1 MKNRSDLH
9 ILVIATWYPH
19 GKDKLIGI
27 YHKHFCQ
34 ALAKTGVKVNML
46 HVDRQAISLAFKYP
60 FMKKTYE
67 EACEG
72 YTTYFQ
78 RMLNLSRISF
88 DLQVKRY
95 TKRLEKL
102 YYRYEKIHGKPD
114 VLHAQVTVPAGYAAC
129 VLAKKLGIPVVI
141 TEHATYFQRFMSGK
155 EGKYAKYALEN
166 AAALT
171 CVGRFMQ
178 KIYKEDY
185 GLTAQLLPNIV
196 NSASYR
202 LPREPRDSVLRLASV
217 CALRDSKRIDFAIR
231 ALRILRDKNALPE
244 FQYTVVG
251 DGYCAE
257 QFEAASKEMQ
267 MDDCVRFVGRKNTDE
282 IAQILAGTDI
292 LLVASDVETFCIP
305 AVEGLAAGVPV
316 VSTKC
321 GGPEDF
327 LTPECSELCEVDD
340 PTSMADAILRMYNRL
355 DSMDVDTIRQVALQ
369 FDGEAVA
376 NKAIAIYESVIK

>member
-60 FMKKTYE
+60 FMKKAYE

-78 RMLNLSRISF
+78 RMLNVSRISF
-88 DLQVKRY
+88 DLQVKLY

-166 AAALT
+166 TAALT
-171 CVGRFMQ
+171 CVGKFMQ
-178 KIYKEDY
+178 EIYSKEY

-196 NSASYR
+196 NCAGYR
-202 LPREPRDSVLRLASV
+202 LPRKERGPVLRFTSV
-217 CALRDSKRIDFAIR
+217 CALRDSKRIDFAVQ
-231 ALRILRDKNALPE
+231 ALKTLRDKNAIPQ

-251 DGYCAE
+251 DGYYAE
-257 QFEAASKEMQ
+257 QFKAATRQMQ
-267 MDDCVRFVGRKNTDE
+267 MDDCVSFVGQKNTEE
-282 IAQILAGTDI
+282 IAQILADTDI

-340 PTSMADAILRMYNRL
+340 PASMADAILRLVNRL
-355 DSMDVDTIRQVALQ
+355 DSLDEDEIRQTAMQ

-376 NKAIAIYESVIK
+376 EKAISIYESILK